1 MAFKNVFFILL
12 PTTYVIKYCITRNN
26 CLVCIPNNFIC
37 CTNLGG
43 HLKHD
48 LKFFLGL
55 EIQVWEALKN
65 GDKNADSNLLS
76 DDFLGVYETGLS
88 SKEDHLELLRNG
100 PIISCYEIGSSQLIQ
115 LGPEI
120 ASLTYSATATFL
132 KNEEQDAQVLL
143 YITSIWARRL
153 NKWVNIFSQDTKGN
167 AHY

>member
-1 MAFKNVFFILL
+1 M
-12 PTTYVIKYCITRNN
+12 KY
-26 CLVCIPNNFIC
+26 
-37 CTNLGG
+37 
-43 HLKHD
+43 D
-48 LKFFLGL
+48 LNFFLGL

-65 GDKNADSNLLS
+65 GDKNANYNLLS

-132 KNEEQDAQVLL
+132 KNEEQDTQVLL

-167 AHY
+167 TNY

>member
-1 MAFKNVFFILL
+1 M
-12 PTTYVIKYCITRNN
+12 KY
-26 CLVCIPNNFIC
+26 
-37 CTNLGG
+37 
-43 HLKHD
+43 D
-48 LKFFLGL
+48 LNFFLGL

-65 GDKNADSNLLS
+65 GDKNANSRLLS
-76 DDFLGVYETGLS
+76 DDFLGVYETGLG

-132 KNEEQDAQVLL
+132 RNEGEDTQVLL

-153 NKWVNIFSQDTKGN
+153 NKWVNIFSQDTKGST
-167 AHY
+167 HY

>member
-1 MAFKNVFFILL
+1 M
-12 PTTYVIKYCITRNN
+12 KY
-26 CLVCIPNNFIC
+26 
-37 CTNLGG
+37 
-43 HLKHD
+43 D
-48 LKFFLGL
+48 LNFFLGL

-65 GDKNADSNLLS
+65 GDKNANSRLLS
-76 DDFLGVYETGLS
+76 DDFLGVYETGLG

-132 KNEEQDAQVLL
+132 RNEGEDTQVLL

-167 AHY
+167 TPY

>member
-1 MAFKNVFFILL
+1 M
-12 PTTYVIKYCITRNN
+12 KY
-26 CLVCIPNNFIC
+26 
-37 CTNLGG
+37 
-43 HLKHD
+43 D
-48 LKFFLGL
+48 LNFFLGL

-65 GDKNADSNLLS
+65 GDKNANSRLLS
-76 DDFLGVYETGLS
+76 DDFLGVYETGLG

-132 KNEEQDAQVLL
+132 RNEGKDTQVLL

-167 AHY
+167 THY

>member
-1 MAFKNVFFILL
+1 M
-12 PTTYVIKYCITRNN
+12 KY
-26 CLVCIPNNFIC
+26 
-37 CTNLGG
+37 
-43 HLKHD
+43 D
-48 LKFFLGL
+48 LNFFLGL

-65 GDKNADSNLLS
+65 GDANADSNLLS
-76 DDFLGVYETGLS
+76 DDFLGVYETGLG

-132 KNEEQDAQVLL
+132 RNEGKDTQVLL

-167 AHY
+167 THH

>member
-1 MAFKNVFFILL
+1 L
-12 PTTYVIKYCITRNN
+12 KY
-26 CLVCIPNNFIC
+26 
-37 CTNLGG
+37 
-43 HLKHD
+43 D
-48 LKFFLGL
+48 LNFFLGL

-65 GDKNADSNLLS
+65 GDKNANSRLLS
-76 DDFLGVYETGLS
+76 DDFLGVYETGLG

-132 KNEEQDAQVLL
+132 RNEGEDTQVLL

-167 AHY
+167 THY

>member
-1 MAFKNVFFILL
+1 M
-12 PTTYVIKYCITRNN
+12 
-26 CLVCIPNNFIC
+26 
-37 CTNLGG
+37 
-43 HLKHD
+43 KHD
-48 LKFFLGL
+48 LNFFLGL

-65 GDKNADSNLLS
+65 GDKNANSRLLS
-76 DDFLGVYETGLS
+76 DDFLGVYETGLG

-132 KNEEQDAQVLL
+132 RNEGKDTQVLL
-143 YITSIWARRL
+143 YITSIWAHRL

-167 AHY
+167 THY

>member
-1 MAFKNVFFILL
+1 M
-12 PTTYVIKYCITRNN
+12 KY
-26 CLVCIPNNFIC
+26 
-37 CTNLGG
+37 
-43 HLKHD
+43 D
-48 LKFFLGL
+48 LNFFLGL

-65 GDKNADSNLLS
+65 GDKNANSRLLS
-76 DDFLGVYETGLS
+76 DDFLGVYETGLG

-132 KNEEQDAQVLL
+132 RNEGKDTQVLL

-167 AHY
+167 THH

>member
-1 MAFKNVFFILL
+1 M
-12 PTTYVIKYCITRNN
+12 KY
-26 CLVCIPNNFIC
+26 
-37 CTNLGG
+37 
-43 HLKHD
+43 D
-48 LKFFLGL
+48 LNFFLEL

-115 LGPEI
+115 LGPQI
-120 ASLTYSATATFL
+120 ASLTYSATATFI
-132 KNEEQDAQVLL
+132 KNEEQDTRVLL
-143 YITSIWARRL
+143 YITSIWACRL

-167 AHY
+167 IYY

>member
-1 MAFKNVFFILL
+1 M
-12 PTTYVIKYCITRNN
+12 KY
-26 CLVCIPNNFIC
+26 
-37 CTNLGG
+37 
-43 HLKHD
+43 D
-48 LKFFLGL
+48 LNFFLGL

-65 GDKNADSNLLS
+65 GDKNANYNLLS

-100 PIISCYEIGSSQLIQ
+100 PIVSCYEIGSSQLIQ

-120 ASLTYSATATFL
+120 ACLTYSATATFL
-132 KNEEQDAQVLL
+132 KNEEKDTQVLL

-167 AHY
+167 THY

>member
-1 MAFKNVFFILL
+1 M
-12 PTTYVIKYCITRNN
+12 KY
-26 CLVCIPNNFIC
+26 
-37 CTNLGG
+37 
-43 HLKHD
+43 D
-48 LKFFLGL
+48 LNFFLGL

-100 PIISCYEIGSSQLIQ
+100 PIISCYKIGSSHLIQ

-132 KNEEQDAQVLL
+132 KNEEQDTQVLL

-167 AHY
+167 APY

>member
-1 MAFKNVFFILL
+1 M
-12 PTTYVIKYCITRNN
+12 KY
-26 CLVCIPNNFIC
+26 
-37 CTNLGG
+37 
-43 HLKHD
+43 D
-48 LKFFLGL
+48 LNFFLGL
-55 EIQVWEALKN
+55 EMQVWEALKN
-65 GDKNADSNLLS
+65 GDKNANSKLLS

-132 KNEEQDAQVLL
+132 RNEGEDTQVLL

-167 AHY
+167 THY

>member
-1 MAFKNVFFILL
+1 L
-12 PTTYVIKYCITRNN
+12 KY
-26 CLVCIPNNFIC
+26 
-37 CTNLGG
+37 
-43 HLKHD
+43 D
-48 LKFFLGL
+48 LNFFLGL

-65 GDKNADSNLLS
+65 GDKNANSKLLS
-76 DDFLGVYETGLS
+76 DDFLGVYETGS
-88 SKEDHLELLRNG
+88 GSKEDHLELLRNG

-132 KNEEQDAQVLL
+132 RNEGEDTQVLL

-167 AHY
+167 THY

>member
-1 MAFKNVFFILL
+1 M
-12 PTTYVIKYCITRNN
+12 KY
-26 CLVCIPNNFIC
+26 
-37 CTNLGG
+37 
-43 HLKHD
+43 D
-48 LKFFLGL
+48 LNFFLGL

-65 GDKNADSNLLS
+65 GDKNANSKLLS
-76 DDFLGVYETGLS
+76 DDFLGVYETGLG

-132 KNEEQDAQVLL
+132 RNEGKDTQVLL

-153 NKWVNIFSQDTKGN
+153 NKWVNIFSQDTKGST
-167 AHY
+167 HY

>member
-1 MAFKNVFFILL
+1 M
-12 PTTYVIKYCITRNN
+12 KY
-26 CLVCIPNNFIC
+26 
-37 CTNLGG
+37 
-43 HLKHD
+43 D
-48 LKFFLGL
+48 LNFFLGL

-65 GDKNADSNLLS
+65 GDKNANYNLLS
-76 DDFLGVYETGLS
+76 DDFLGVCETGLS

-143 YITSIWARRL
+143 YITSIWAHRL

-167 AHY
+167 TNY

>member
-1 MAFKNVFFILL
+1 M
-12 PTTYVIKYCITRNN
+12 KY
-26 CLVCIPNNFIC
+26 
-37 CTNLGG
+37 
-43 HLKHD
+43 D
-48 LKFFLGL
+48 LNFFLGL

-65 GDKNADSNLLS
+65 GDKNANSRLLS
-76 DDFLGVYETGLS
+76 DDFLGVYETGLG

-132 KNEEQDAQVLL
+132 RNEGKDTQVLL

-167 AHY
+167 TNY

>member
-1 MAFKNVFFILL
+1 M
-12 PTTYVIKYCITRNN
+12 KY
-26 CLVCIPNNFIC
+26 
-37 CTNLGG
+37 
-43 HLKHD
+43 D
-48 LKFFLGL
+48 LNFFLGL

-65 GDKNADSNLLS
+65 GDKNANSKLLS
-76 DDFLGVYETGLS
+76 DDFLGVYETGLG

-132 KNEEQDAQVLL
+132 RNEGKDTQVLL

-167 AHY
+167 THY

>member
-1 MAFKNVFFILL
+1 M
-12 PTTYVIKYCITRNN
+12 KY
-26 CLVCIPNNFIC
+26 
-37 CTNLGG
+37 
-43 HLKHD
+43 D
-48 LKFFLGL
+48 LNFFLGL
-55 EIQVWEALKN
+55 EMQVWEALKN
-65 GDKNADSNLLS
+65 GDKNANSKLLS
-76 DDFLGVYETGLS
+76 DDFLGVYETGLG

-132 KNEEQDAQVLL
+132 RNEGEDTQVLL

-167 AHY
+167 THY

>member
-1 MAFKNVFFILL
+1 M
-12 PTTYVIKYCITRNN
+12 KY
-26 CLVCIPNNFIC
+26 
-37 CTNLGG
+37 
-43 HLKHD
+43 D
-48 LKFFLGL
+48 LNFFLGL

-65 GDKNADSNLLS
+65 GDKNANSRLLS
-76 DDFLGVYETGLS
+76 DDFLGVYETGLG

-132 KNEEQDAQVLL
+132 RNEGEDTQVLL

-167 AHY
+167 THY

>member
-1 MAFKNVFFILL
+1 L
-12 PTTYVIKYCITRNN
+12 KY
-26 CLVCIPNNFIC
+26 
-37 CTNLGG
+37 
-43 HLKHD
+43 D
-48 LKFFLGL
+48 LNFFLGL

-65 GDKNADSNLLS
+65 GDKNANSRLLS
-76 DDFLGVYETGLS
+76 DDFLGVYETGLG

-132 KNEEQDAQVLL
+132 RNEGKDTQVLL

-167 AHY
+167 THY

>member
-1 MAFKNVFFILL
+1 M
-12 PTTYVIKYCITRNN
+12 KY
-26 CLVCIPNNFIC
+26 
-37 CTNLGG
+37 
-43 HLKHD
+43 D
-48 LKFFLGL
+48 LNFFLGL

-65 GDKNADSNLLS
+65 GDKNANSRLLS
-76 DDFLGVYETGLS
+76 DDFLGVYETGLG

-132 KNEEQDAQVLL
+132 RNEGKDTQILL

-153 NKWVNIFSQDTKGN
+153 NKWVNIFSQDTKGST
-167 AHY
+167 HY

>member
-1 MAFKNVFFILL
+1 M
-12 PTTYVIKYCITRNN
+12 KY
-26 CLVCIPNNFIC
+26 
-37 CTNLGG
+37 
-43 HLKHD
+43 D
-48 LKFFLGL
+48 LNFFLGL

-65 GDKNADSNLLS
+65 GDKNANSRLLS
-76 DDFLGVYETGLS
+76 DDFLGVYETGLG

-132 KNEEQDAQVLL
+132 RNEGEDTQVLL

-153 NKWVNIFSQDTKGN
+153 NKWVNIFSQDTKGKT
-167 AHY
+167 HY

>member
-1 MAFKNVFFILL
+1 M
-12 PTTYVIKYCITRNN
+12 KY
-26 CLVCIPNNFIC
+26 
-37 CTNLGG
+37 
-43 HLKHD
+43 D
-48 LKFFLGL
+48 LNFFLEL
-55 EIQVWEALKN
+55 EVQVWEALKN
-65 GDKNADSNLLS
+65 GDENADSNLLS

-132 KNEEQDAQVLL
+132 EDKEHDTQVLL

-167 AHY
+167 IDY

>member
-1 MAFKNVFFILL
+1 M
-12 PTTYVIKYCITRNN
+12 
-26 CLVCIPNNFIC
+26 
-37 CTNLGG
+37 
-43 HLKHD
+43 
-48 LKFFLGL
+48 GL

-65 GDKNADSNLLS
+65 GDKNANSKLLS
-76 DDFLGVYETGLS
+76 DDFLGVYETGLG

-132 KNEEQDAQVLL
+132 RNEGEDTQVLL

-167 AHY
+167 THY

>member
-1 MAFKNVFFILL
+1 L
-12 PTTYVIKYCITRNN
+12 KY
-26 CLVCIPNNFIC
+26 
-37 CTNLGG
+37 
-43 HLKHD
+43 D
-48 LKFFLGL
+48 LNFFLGL

-65 GDKNADSNLLS
+65 GDKNANSKLLS
-76 DDFLGVYETGLS
+76 DDFLGVYETGLG

-132 KNEEQDAQVLL
+132 RNEGEDTQVLL

-167 AHY
+167 THY

>member
-1 MAFKNVFFILL
+1 M
-12 PTTYVIKYCITRNN
+12 KY
-26 CLVCIPNNFIC
+26 
-37 CTNLGG
+37 
-43 HLKHD
+43 D
-48 LKFFLGL
+48 LNFFLGL

-65 GDKNADSNLLS
+65 GDKNANYNLLS

-100 PIISCYEIGSSQLIQ
+100 PIISCYEIGSTQLIQ

-132 KNEEQDAQVLL
+132 KNEEKDTQVLL

-167 AHY
+167 TNY